1 MHQLQLVEDVRRFP
15 QTRYLGSKLK
25 LLPWIWD
32 HISDLRFTSALDA
45 FGGTGSVSFLL
56 KSNFKQV
63 TFNDILKS
71 NFIMGKALIENSGQ
85 TLWPRDCSKLTT
97 RQPERT
103 YDDFIQRTFRD
114 IYFTTHEDEW
124 IDVTV
129 QNIRS
134 IENDYQRGLAFYAL
148 FQSCIVK
155 RPYNLFHRAN
165 LYMRTSNVERNFGN
179 KTTWDKPFPQHFE
192 QFLSEAS
199 GAVFDSGIS
208 CRAENRDVFD
218 LDTDYDLVY
227 IDPPYMNANGL
238 GPDYFD
244 FYHFLEGLA
253 DYDHWENRLDQRK
266 KHLPLKADTKSVWLD
281 KKRVRQ
287 AFDDLFAK
295 YRKSILVVS
304 YRNDG
309 VPTPEELQT
318 LLKRHKREIRSF
330 SNKPYK
336 YVLSSNSTSHEA
348 LLVAI

>member
-1 MHQLQLVEDVRRFP
+1 
-15 QTRYLGSKLK
+15 
-25 LLPWIWD
+25 
-32 HISDLRFTSALDA
+32 
-45 FGGTGSVSFLL
+45 
-56 KSNFKQV
+56 
-63 TFNDILKS
+63 
-71 NFIMGKALIENSGQ
+71 MGKALIENSGQ